1 LNFEDYEEIKD
12 LPMLEPL
19 MANFNQIFEG
29 AMGQDVDTLLGEK
42 IDLSEMSE
50 EAAGQERGK

>member
-1 LNFEDYEEIKD
+1 
-12 LPMLEPL
+12 
-19 MANFNQIFEG
+19 
-29 AMGQDVDTLLGEK
+29 MGQDVDTLLSEK